1 MTDASL
7 AASPHASLATAS
19 ANANSVHMTDAARAR
34 LRRRYAADRRFRRV
48 GLAAVLFGVSALGFL
63 LFTILSNGFTAFRQT
78 ELRLDIVFS
87 RDIIATDGKT
97 DSRAIRAADW
107 ARLVRESLQAKFP
120 DARDRRGS
128 RLVEALVS
136 PGAQG
141 QLMDMVLADP
151 SLIGQ
156 TRTVW
161 GARRLRHRHDRQGPR
176 RPRRRRGGATG
187 Q

>member
-7 AASPHASLATAS
+7 AASPPSSLDRAPVDAS
-19 ANANSVHMTDAARAR
+19 SVHLTEAARAR

-48 GLAAVLFGVSALGFL
+48 GLAAVLFGVTALGFL
-63 LFTILSNGFTAFRQT
+63 LFTILSNGLTAFRQT
-78 ELRLDIVFS
+78 ELRLDIVFN
-87 RDIIATDGKT
+87 RDIIAPDGKT

-136 PGAQG
+136 PEGGDFSIKLEDQVLITETG
-141 QLMDMVLADP
+141 YENLTKYPFDPRLMA
-151 SLIGQ
+151 G
-156 TRTVW
+156 
-161 GARRLRHRHDRQGPR
+161 
-176 RPRRRRGGATG
+176 
-187 Q
+187 